1 MRVASVQRS
10 SGYESVSQNR
20 KNVSHLPKNMP
31 ANDVFIRTQ
40 NISFKGGYERAAAEE
55 FIGKIEKGE
64 VKPSGQGYQGAYY
77 KINDEIGIKAPNPM
91 FADKPDADVKGLKN
105 IKEYFALQKI
115 NEIDA
120 EIAPKAYDLIE
131 KNGKN
136 YLVMENIKGAHPLD
150 SKLSKEILTDLM
162 KKFFTLDVNGI
173 FHSDLQSGNIIITP
187 ENKAKLIDFG
197 SYMVYTNDGRH
208 IEADTAEID
217 IFKNGWLKKE
227 MGSTREG
234 RFIARYYHVP
244 LPQHAY
250 IYFESKNCVDN
261 RYLYSHS
268 NAANFEFRTLY
279 DYLKSGKEEK
289 PMEFLKQYLQ
299 LKTENYSNEYIKFLK
314 TLKIDPTSKAGPFF
328 PYDEVQNAIKE
339 EKTIAQVLSNP
350 TDEIAVAELEK
361 IQLRWLMNDHQG
373 GKNKAYSYSEEI
385 IKHIDAALEKAEK
398 NSKNSEQLYYE
409 ILRATTS
416 REQMFMENI
425 QPEQYLSDS
434 LKKEEN
440 ILNIIKEKATQKT
453 PETAP
458 KSETIKE
465 KAAEITQK
473 AETTTEKIKQK
484 AETVATEIKEEAQNQ
499 VKKASKNFKKGY
511 WIAAAVAAA
520 AGGGIYWYQK
530 TKAAKAP
537 KAN

>member
-20 KNVSHLPKNMP
+20 KSVSYLRKNMP
-31 ANDVFIRTQ
+31 ANDVFVRTQ

-55 FIGKIEKGE
+55 FIEKIEKGE

-115 NEIDA
+115 NEIDP

-150 SKLSKEILTDLM
+150 SKLNKEILTDLM
-162 KKFFTLDVNGI
+162 KKFFTLDTNGI

-197 SYMVYTNDGRH
+197 SYMVYTNNGKH
-208 IEADTAEID
+208 IEADTAEVD

-227 MGSTREG
+227 MDSTREG
-234 RFIARYYHVP
+234 RFIARYYYKP
-244 LPQHAY
+244 ETRF
-250 IYFESKNCVDN
+250 YFEPKNSVDN
-261 RYLYSHS
+261 RFLWGHS
-268 NAANFEFRTLY
+268 NAANFEFRTIY
-279 DYLKSGKEEK
+279 DYIKNGKEEN
-289 PMEFLKQYLQ
+289 PMEFIKQYLK
-299 LKTENYSNEYIKFLK
+299 LKTQNYSNEYIKFLES
-314 TLKIDPTSKAGPFF
+314 LKIDPMSKAGPFM
-328 PYDEVQNAIKE
+328 PHDEVQKAIQE
-339 EKTIAQVLSNP
+339 EKTIAKILCNP
-350 TDEIAVAELEK
+350 TDEIASKELEK
-361 IQLRWLMNDHQG
+361 IQLRWLINDHQG
-373 GKNKAYSYSEEI
+373 AKSKAYSYSKAL
-385 IKHIDAALEKAEK
+385 IKNIDIALDKAEK
-398 NSKNSEQLYYE
+398 TGKKSELEYYE
-409 ILRATTS
+409 ILRTNTS
-416 REQMFMENI
+416 SQQSFMENI
-425 QPEQYLSDS
+425 GEEKFQSGT

-440 ILNIIKEKATQKT
+440 ILNIIKAKTTQKA

-458 KSETIKE
+458 KTETIKE
-465 KAAEITQK
+465 TAAEITQK
-473 AETTTEKIKQK
+473 AETIATVVKQK
-484 AETVATEIKEEAQNQ
+484 TETAATEIKEEAQNQ
-499 VKKASKNFKKGY
+499 VKKASRNFKKGY
-511 WIAAAVAAA
+511 WIAAAIAAA

-530 TKAAKAP
+530 TKVAKSQ